1 LKKTLH
7 ITFELAII
15 FAVCLLGEFIAEILP
30 FSFSASVLSM
40 IILLLLL
47 VVKLLK
53 YENIKSSADFLTS
66 NMAVLFIP
74 YGIKVLQ
81 YIDVIRENLLLFML
95 IVLLTTPLVYGV
107 TALTAGL
114 IIKLQKG
121 ENE

>member
-1 LKKTLH
+1 MKKTLH

>member
-1 LKKTLH
+1 MKKTLH

-47 VVKLLK
+47 IVRALR

-74 YGIKVLQ
+74 YGIKVLE

-107 TALTAGL
+107 TAFTAGL

>member
-1 LKKTLH
+1 MKKTLH
-7 ITFELAII
+7 ITAELAII

-47 VVKLLK
+47 IVRALR

-74 YGIKVLQ
+74 YGIKVLE

>member
-1 LKKTLH
+1 MKKTLH

-53 YENIKSSADFLTS
+53 YEDIKSSADFLTS